1 MNAESIARPAGMV
14 GKVFAVI
21 CMAIF
26 WLLPFSPFVAIAAV
40 ATTCDTAGWPRALAK
55 TGAMLCTL
63 WTVIA
68 AGMLLLFVCLRMLQ
82 GSWSF

>member
-1 MNAESIARPAGMV
+1 MNAESIAGPAGMV

-40 ATTCDTAGWPRALAK
+40 ATTRDSAGWPRTLAK
-55 TGAMLCTL
+55 TGAILCTL
-63 WTVIA
+63 WTVMA
-68 AGMLLLFVCLRMLQ
+68 AGMLLLFFCVKILH